1 MAAVAAL
8 SLVPTASAGAAE
20 PVESPPEPPTGLLVD
35 AAGDGITVSWQAA
48 TTGTTPTGYKVRVN
62 PDCGARKTKTVAA
75 DTLTVT
81 FGKVKHCDTYK
92 VWVKAQHSAGSSDKL
107 ATTWQRP
114 QAQGLDVEPVTEAD
128 EADQPVLMRC
138 SSPSESGCVP
148 IADASNEPEL
158 AEVLRCFQNPSDCE
172 YAEESGNHGDGCYA
186 IVLKYHGHWRATQD
200 NTGSWYRTPCFW
212 DPAHR
217 RQVEAGVRAG
227 IRFQAIKWY
236 PNYPPDPICVD
247 GGEGTRSA
255 PHPVTGRQA
264 SIWRFYNCRPQ

>member
-1 MAAVAAL
+1 MAAL
-8 SLVPTASAGAAE
+8 SLVLAPTASAGATE

-114 QAQGLDVEPVTEAD
+114 QAQGLDVEPVTEAGP
-128 EADQPVLMRC
+128 ADQPVLMRC
-138 SSPSESGCVP
+138 SKPSESGCVP
-148 IADASNEPEL
+148 IADASNDPDL

-186 IVLKYHGHWRATQD
+186 IVLNRHTHFRANSS
-200 NTGSWYRTPCFW
+200 NTGGWYRTPCFGSEEY
-212 DPAHR
+212 R
-217 RQVEAGVRAG
+217 RLYDASVRAG
-227 IRFQAIKWY
+227 SRTQAIKWY

-247 GGEGTRSA
+247 GGEGGRIY
-255 PHPVTGRQA
+255 HPQTGKQV
-264 SIWRFYNCRPQ
+264 SLWRFYNCRPQ